1 MCHVVGVSPFAC
13 MTYAAAKACKEVLK
27 DPATTIVQ
35 QVQTLVVYIKYIYT
49 ERTLVVYIK
58 YNTESRNQLVK
69 ISLS

>member
-35 QVQTLVVYIKYIYT
+35 QVQTLQKAAINLSK
-49 ERTLVVYIK
+49 
-58 YNTESRNQLVK
+58 
-69 ISLS
+69 SLSLRNVCPESVLAICHRD

>member
-35 QVQTLVVYIKYIYT
+35 QVQTF
-49 ERTLVVYIK
+49 
-58 YNTESRNQLVK
+58 TESRNHLVK